1 MSVGSVCRLLLSLC
15 EPTAERCGRWQV
27 ARYQGEHHR
36 DLPHSCLDVTCAD
49 CLPVEFG
56 ISLLILTDNNVC
68 LGLVVHPVA
77 TDVVV
82 DTFKAHG
89 AEADHAAHT
98 IKGLR
103 IVYFYAVAVLRTA
116 EAGSFILLCHSSLP
130 MPLGLVL
137 ATGSPCYLL
146 FSDAKIILL
155 FDICYHL
162 SKKNAINYQTLT
174 LDI

>member
-15 EPTAERCGRWQV
+15 EPTAGRCGRWQV
-27 ARYQGEHHR
+27 ARYRGEHHR
-36 DLPHSCLDVTCAD
+36 DSSHSCLDVTCAD

-56 ISLLILTDNNVC
+56 ISLFVLTDNNVS
-68 LGLVVHPVA
+68 LWLVVHPIA
-77 TDVVV
+77 ADVVV

-89 AEADHAAHT
+89 AEADHTAHT
-98 IKGLR
+98 FEGLR
-103 IVYFYAVAVLRTA
+103 IVYFYAIAVLRTA
-116 EAGSFILLCHSSLP
+116 QAGSFILLCHSSLP

-137 ATGSPCYLL
+137 ATGSPLL
-146 FSDAKIILL
+146 FKFYDAKIILL

-162 SKKNAINYQTLT
+162 PKKNAIIYQNLT